1 MVVRE
6 SLMVQIGK
14 FYNSSDETL
23 WSKLSRDS
31 QLYLKTMKGEK
42 DKTPFPKITL
52 LDYRLKFLLP
62 LVD

>member
-1 MVVRE
+1 MT
-6 SLMVQIGK
+6 SAPTGL
-14 FYNSSDETL
+14 
-23 WSKLSRDS
+23 
-31 QLYLKTMKGEK
+31 MKGEK